1 MQKLAICLERCIDPL
16 ISSVQFTFFLASLD
30 KIMSKLDDFTDL
42 DDLHL
47 LEGLSLQEIEELS
60 EAIDPENE
68 LLPAAERQP
77 NQTEKAP
84 TGPYN
89 RENLLKHMETEA
101 LQSKVGENYLP
112 FKKETRGKVWKAKPK
127 RQTPATILPDDLS
140 EALDG
145 ASVDEIAEL
154 AAVLGLH
161 GLLTQEQSAYSDVD
175 LIGKSLRGSGLRKT
189 KPKFVSGTKKKKDD
203 SLNAVN
209 ELDLADAL
217 EKLKSNDPNFTDLNI
232 NNHKDINEEAIQT
245 IIECIPNNTHLKI
258 LSMANTQLH
267 DRHAKEL
274 AEALGKNSTLES
286 LNVESNYLTGE
297 GIKCILRVLND
308 NTTIKELRIA
318 NQSQMAG
325 SQAEDEIAQVL
336 RENKTLLKLG
346 FSFDSRGPQVLVDQH
361 ILRNNEIARKER
373 KRLEEE

>member
-1 MQKLAICLERCIDPL
+1 
-16 ISSVQFTFFLASLD
+16 
-30 KIMSKLDDFTDL
+30 MSKLDDFGDL

-47 LEGLSLQEIEELS
+47 LDGLSLQEIEELS

-77 NQTEKAP
+77 NQTDKED
-84 TGPYN
+84 TGPYQ
-89 RENLLKHMETEA
+89 REHLLKHMEKEA
-101 LQSKVGENYLP
+101 LESKVGENYLP
-112 FKKETRGKVWKAKPK
+112 FKKETRGKVWKPKPR
-127 RQTPATILPDDLS
+127 RQAPATILPDDLS

-161 GLLTQEQSAYSDVD
+161 GLLTQEQSAFGDVD
-175 LIGKSLRGSGLRKT
+175 MIGKSLRGSGLRKA
-189 KPKFVSGTKKKKDD
+189 KPKFVTGIKQKKDN

-217 EKLKSNDPNFTDLNI
+217 EKLKSNDANLTNLNV
-232 NNHKDINEEAIQT
+232 NNHKDINELNAIET
-245 IIECIPNNTHLKI
+245 IIDCLQNNTHLKV
-258 LSMANTQLH
+258 LCMANTHMQ
-267 DRHAKEL
+267 DRHAKDL
-274 AEALGKNSTLES
+274 AEALRKNSTLES
-286 LNVESNYLTGE
+286 LNVESNYITGV
-297 GIKCILRVLND
+297 GIKCIVQVLKD
-308 NTTIKELRIA
+308 NAVIKELRIA

-325 SQAEDEIAQVL
+325 SQAEDEIAIVL
-336 RENKTLLKLG
+336 KENKTLLKLG
-346 FSFDSRGPQVLVDQH
+346 CSFDSRGPQVLVDQY